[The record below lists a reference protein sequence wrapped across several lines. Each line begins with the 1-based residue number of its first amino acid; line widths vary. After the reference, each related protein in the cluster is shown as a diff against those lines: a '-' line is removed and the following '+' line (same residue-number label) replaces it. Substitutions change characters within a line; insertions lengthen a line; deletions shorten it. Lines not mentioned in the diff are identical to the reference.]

1 MRAVSCPQGHRAIQ
15 VCFAPNCNN
24 YPFICC
30 SEECECG
37 ARHEECQFLGVDNFM
52 KKVTHRTINL
62 SDETKKC
69 VEVVRGLVEGMVEF
83 VRKQMRGFEEWLG
96 SVEMTASQTDFV
108 KRLRENSLK
117 NVKGSHIY
125 ILNR

>member
-1 MRAVSCPQGHRAIQ
+1 M
-15 VCFAPNCNN
+15 
-24 YPFICC
+24 
-30 SEECECG
+30 
-37 ARHEECQFLGVDNFM
+37 GVDNFM